1 MRKQRFVIVN
11 DCDAPTREN
20 IAEFIPNV
28 GYCYM
33 AREEKPELKAYDGMN
48 PRQPTPVED
57 FGFVVTVQES
67 VALFT
72 KVGQSIATY
81 PDGKP
86 REWQDR
92 RSGSEFSLPLVK
104 STKRRKRQN

>member
-1 MRKQRFVIVN
+1 MSKQRFVIIN
-11 DCDAPTREN
+11 DCDAPIREN

-33 AREEKPELKAYDGMN
+33 AREEKPELKAYDGMK
-48 PRQPTPVED
+48 PRQPTAVEE

-67 VALFT
+67 AALFA

-81 PDGKP
+81 PDGRR

-92 RSGSEFSLPLVK
+92 RSGNEFSLPLVK
-104 STKRRKRQN
+104 RSKRSRNHN

>member
-1 MRKQRFVIVN
+1 MSKERFVIIN
-11 DCDAPTREN
+11 DCDAPIREN

-57 FGFVVTVQES
+57 FGFVVTVEDS
-67 VALFT
+67 AALFS

-81 PDGKP
+81 PDGGR

-92 RSGSEFSLPLVK
+92 RFGNKFSLPLVK
-104 STKRRKRQN
+104 RSKRSKTQN